1 MQKLE
6 LDLVKPPHW
15 PAAWQTAWAK
25 AKEPAPS
32 PFDKGGPAS
41 CWSMS
46 THRTVE
52 QGVGALVAWLQ
63 WTGDFDPARPLEA
76 NFDKARLKAFIDAYS
91 PGRAE
96 ATTASIVQG
105 VAYYLRATL
114 PPDGLPWLT
123 KLAHRMM
130 NSATPSRPKLP
141 RMASVPELITLGFRL
156 MEIGLQKLSRG
167 QRSGAQVYRDGLMVA
182 CLAARPLRLRNLCAL
197 RIGHSVLHTKT
208 GYRVEFSNN
217 QTKKGV
223 PIEFAYPRWL
233 IEPFDIYLEEVRP
246 LLLSRARGDQD
257 DAGWLWIGRRGRP
270 LPSTNVTT
278 TITNTTTRYL
288 GRGVS
293 PHLFRDCAAT
303 GIALHD
309 PEHVGITK
317 DILGHATAASG
328 EKFYNQANSFKALSG
343 WERVLV
349 GLLED

>member
-1 MQKLE
+1 MKTLE
-6 LDLVKPPHW
+6 LALVKPRYW
-15 PAAWQTAWAK
+15 PTAWHLAWTDAK
-25 AKEPAPS
+25 QPAPN
-32 PFDKGGPAS
+32 PFDKGGLAS
-41 CWSMS
+41 CWSTA

-52 QGVGALVAWLQ
+52 QGVGALLAWLQ
-63 WTGDFDPARPLEA
+63 IKGDFDPHLPLEA
-76 NFDKARLKAFIDAYS
+76 LVDQARIRAFLDAYS

-96 ATTASIVQG
+96 ATVATTVRGI
-105 VAYYLRATL
+105 AYYLRATL
-114 PPDGLPWLT
+114 PPMGLPWLT
-123 KLAHRMM
+123 KLAHRMSS
-130 NSATPSRPKLP
+130 SAIPERPKPP

-156 MEIGLQKLSRG
+156 MEAGLDKLARG
-167 QRSGAQVYRDGLMVA
+167 QISGAQVYRDGLMIA

-197 RIGHSVLHTKT
+197 RVGHSVHRTQT
-208 GYRVEFSNN
+208 GYRVEFSGS
-217 QTKKGV
+217 QTKKGIA
-223 PIEFAYPRWL
+223 IEFVYPQWL
-233 IEPFDIYLEEVRP
+233 IEPLDIYLEEVRP
-246 LLLSRARGDQD
+246 LLLSRAQGDQG

-270 LPSTNVTT
+270 LPPTNVTT

-328 EKFYNQANSFKALSG
+328 ERFYNQASSFKALSG